1 MDRLSLASKARKH
14 WKTWLPKKTAELKAA
29 GEFEEAV
36 QGAALAASRMVQEL
50 MSQGYQ
56 AHEAEEVALRQFVLL
71 PPESGAN
78 EQDWEREELAQMEAD
93 YQKNVAP
100 NL

>member
-14 WKTWLPKKTAELKAA
+14 WKTWLPQRTAELKKEGA
-29 GEFEEAV
+29 FEEAV
-36 QGAALAASRMVQEL
+36 QGAALAAIKMIQEL

-71 PPESGAN
+71 PPENGAN
-78 EQDWEREELAQMEAD
+78 EADWERQELAQMESD
-93 YQKNVAP
+93 YQTNVAP